1 MKILFDT
8 NIVLDVLMDRLPYSD
23 SAVELFSHVENGR
36 LIGCLCG
43 TTITTV
49 FYLTAKPVGTVKAKE
64 EIKKLM
70 DLFEVAPV
78 NRHVLQS
85 ALLLEFDD
93 FEDAVIHEAA
103 INVGVD
109 AIVTRNLKDFK
120 KSRLP
125 VYSSQEMAKILA
137 PTLVQNRAVES

>member
-23 SAVELFSHVENGR
+23 AAVELFSKVENGS
-36 LIGCLCG
+36 INGCLCG

-49 FYLTAKPVGTVKAKE
+49 FYLTAKAVGAAKAKE
-64 EIKKLM
+64 EIKKLLGM
-70 DLFEVAPV
+70 FEVAPV
-78 NRHVLQS
+78 NRHVLES
-85 ALLLEFDD
+85 ALLLDFND

-103 INVGVD
+103 SNLGVD

-120 KSRLP
+120 KSRVA
-125 VYSSQEMAKILA
+125 VYSSQEMAKILTMTIAANGSVA
-137 PTLVQNRAVES
+137 P